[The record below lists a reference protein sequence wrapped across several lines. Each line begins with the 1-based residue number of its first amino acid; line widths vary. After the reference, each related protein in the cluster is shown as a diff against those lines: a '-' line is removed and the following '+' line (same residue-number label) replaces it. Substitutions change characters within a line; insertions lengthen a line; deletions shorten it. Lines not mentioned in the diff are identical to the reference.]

1 MLHENK
7 CSGRCKA
14 IVRKIV
20 DQVRAETEQWSQMQ
34 EMLRKVRGEMEELQ
48 ASRDCWENRANNSEY
63 EIQSLKQAVRAPQF
77 ISYVQVA
84 Q

>member
-1 MLHENK
+1 
-7 CSGRCKA
+7 
-14 IVRKIV
+14 
-20 DQVRAETEQWSQMQ
+20 
-34 EMLRKVRGEMEELQ
+34 MEELQ
-48 ASRDCWENRANNSEY
+48 ASRDCWENQANNSEY